1 MNQISVF
8 GKKLN
13 KVDFFDFVYD
23 TFVSAEFEEEDS
35 LLSLQLNILY
45 GILDAYGWT
54 AEYRQ
59 WVADGAGV
67 TEACASLAQTLAAL
81 SENSRK
87 TPCFSYVD
95 IRR

>member
-35 LLSLQLNILY
+35 LLSLQLKILY
-45 GILDAYGWT
+45 GILDVGQFCLQFFLL
-54 AEYRQ
+54 RGQ
-59 WVADGAGV
+59 CGF
-67 TEACASLAQTLAAL
+67 LL
-81 SENSRK
+81 
-87 TPCFSYVD
+87 FD
-95 IRR
+95 IS

>member
-1 MNQISVF
+1 MNQVSVF
-8 GKKLN
+8 GKVFN
-13 KVDFFDFVYD
+13 KVDFFDYVYD
-23 TFVSAEFEEEDS
+23 TFVNADFTEEDS
-35 LLSLQLNILY
+35 ALNMQLKILY

-81 SENSRK
+81 
-87 TPCFSYVD
+87 
-95 IRR
+95 